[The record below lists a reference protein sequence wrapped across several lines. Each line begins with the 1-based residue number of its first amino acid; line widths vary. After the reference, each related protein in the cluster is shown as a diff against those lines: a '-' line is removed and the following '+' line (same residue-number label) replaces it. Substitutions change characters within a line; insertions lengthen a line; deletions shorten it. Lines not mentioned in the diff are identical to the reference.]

1 MTHTRDKPP
10 ERLLLDRMDTPV
22 GEALIVTDEDGVL
35 RGFDWYGKPERLR
48 RLMKKYYPKTPVVD
62 GPAPAATRKALT
74 DYFAGDLHGIDGL
87 AWRSAGTDFQQSVW
101 KALCDIPV
109 GTTISYLELAG
120 RVGSLKAFRAVGQA
134 NGANPVALFA
144 PCHRVIAA
152 NGKLGGYGG
161 GLDRKKWLLE
171 HEGAAFRE

>member
-1 MTHTRDKPP
+1 MSHKPP

-22 GEALIVTDEDGVL
+22 GGALIVTDEDGVL
-35 RGFDWYGKPERLR
+35 RGFDWHGDTERLR
-48 RLMKKYYPKTPVVD
+48 RLMKKYYPKTPVVP
-62 GPAPAATRKALT
+62 GAAPAATRKALT
-74 DYFAGDLHGIDGL
+74 DYFAGDLHAIDGL

-101 KALCDIPV
+101 RALCDIPV
-109 GTTISYLELAG
+109 GTTISYLELAQ

-152 NGKLGGYGG
+152 NGTLGGYGG